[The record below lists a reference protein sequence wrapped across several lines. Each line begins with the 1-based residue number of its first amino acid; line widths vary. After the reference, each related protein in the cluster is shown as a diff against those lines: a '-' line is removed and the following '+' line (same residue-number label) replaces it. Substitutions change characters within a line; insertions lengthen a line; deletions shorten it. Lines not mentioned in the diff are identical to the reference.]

1 MEAWKV
7 LARDA
12 EILELV
18 GIKNLIP
25 LRSYSEE
32 SSRASTFELQ
42 KKGVNKSRNEQHVG
56 KGAISHFSLR
66 AIKGH
71 QDLQTQD
78 QKNNFS
84 TERKIR
90 KAIYIYVTT
99 SSLLLPLLLLLSLSL

>member
-1 MEAWKV
+1 MRLKHFVEAWKV

-42 KKGVNKSRNEQHVG
+42 KKGV
-56 KGAISHFSLR
+56 
-66 AIKGH
+66 IKVEMSNM
-71 QDLQTQD
+71 L
-78 QKNNFS
+78 
-84 TERKIR
+84 EREPFLIF
-90 KAIYIYVTT
+90 
-99 SSLLLPLLLLLSLSL
+99 P